1 MIDIESFTFSPF
13 QENTYV
19 LYNEAKECIIVD
31 PGCYD
36 LAEQKMLE
44 SFISKN
50 GLKPI
55 ALLNTHCHLDHVFGN
70 KFVSERYGL
79 TPYIHPKDQPVLDAV
94 KRVVEMYGLNYDESP
109 APQYFEGNQFSAG
122 QFTFDVLFV
131 PGHSPGHVAFYNAE
145 NKLLISGDTLFK
157 NSIGR
162 TDLPGGDS
170 DTLFESIRTQ
180 LFSLPDDTKVYP
192 GHMDAT
198 EIGVEK
204 KTNPFFRR

>member
-1 MIDIESFTFSPF
+1 MIDITSFTFSPF

-36 LAEQKMLE
+36 RSEQKVLE

-70 KFVSERYGL
+70 KFVSDKYGL
-79 TPYIHPKDQPVLDAV
+79 KPYIHPKDQPVLDSV
-94 KRVVEMYGLNYDESP
+94 KMVVDMYGLNYDESP

-122 QFTFDVLFV
+122 QFKLDILFV
-131 PGHSPGHVAFYNAE
+131 PGHSPGHVAFYNPE

-170 DTLFESIRTQ
+170 DTLFESIRSQ
-180 LFSLPDDTKVYP
+180 LFTLPDDTKVYP
-192 GHMDAT
+192 GHMDPT
-198 EIGVEK
+198 EIGFEK
-204 KTNPFFRR
+204 KTNPFFK